1 MGEPIFSFTMR
12 FGLALFGSVQ
22 LEYRSFGIRYIW
34 YLPAS
39 VVHCINAHPRLY
51 VLVSYTSVSY
61 SYGVVDSPIIRIGK
75 ALHGAKV
82 TQTNYPIHVANS
94 PPKPFVQPIRKR
106 QQSTER

>member
-1 MGEPIFSFTMR
+1 MLKKPCYGIYIFLKVKQRILKDPNLYRLPI
-12 FGLALFGSVQ
+12 
-22 LEYRSFGIRYIW
+22 Y
-34 YLPAS
+34 YL
-39 VVHCINAHPRLY
+39 HD
-51 VLVSYTSVSY
+51 SYTSVSY

-94 PPKPFVQPIRKR
+94 PLKPFVQPIRKQ